1 MIRIGRIIVSV
12 VLLLCGMLQV
22 EAVAPKYEHRSMWVA
37 TVSNI
42 DWPSNRGSNQAT
54 AEAQKKEMIRILDDL
69 QRANFNAVNFQIRPM
84 ADALY
89 NSAYEPWSYY
99 VSGQR
104 GKAPAYDPLAF
115 VVEECHKRGLEC
127 YGWVNPLRF
136 SNGSKYGTPNDVQ
149 MQNDGWIISHGGK
162 MIMNPAL
169 PAVRQRVVD
178 VCKDILSK
186 YDIDGLVF
194 DDYFYPSGIPTN
206 SSAGDY
212 DQWKASGTRDFGD
225 WRRANVNTLIKEVYE
240 MIQSYKPYVRFGM
253 SPRGIACTDAS
264 VAESHG
270 VDRCLSGYDS
280 QYTQIFCDPVQWY
293 EDRSIDFM
301 SPQIYWARGYN
312 LGDFS
317 ILCPWWAKVAKKFG
331 RHFYTSH
338 SLEYFKDS
346 NKTTREQDFAG
357 MAAQAQMNRDESL
370 DGAPGAVFYSYT
382 CPGARTEDGKDFF
395 DYMRVNAFET
405 KALQPAMTWKDA
417 PAQGTVQGLRVS
429 NGNLTWEKVEN
440 VRYAVYLLPKNSEH
454 STKVLTAQNLKA
466 HTYYNI
472 YTIPEGCEDCEFAV
486 TIVDRYGNEYEAAWL
501 SLSSGGVEDVEGE
514 TVEVAVEQDGVL
526 FSSCVD
532 ASLYDVS
539 GRLLVKVEDSCFMP
553 VGSYCGVAV
562 LKYKEGDSVK
572 TKKLVF

>member
-1 MIRIGRIIVSV
+1 MRRIRSSIVAA
-12 VLLLCGMLQV
+12 LLLAATMFQV
-22 EAVAPKYEHRSMWVA
+22 KAAAPKYEHRSMWVA

-42 DWPSNRGSNQAT
+42 DWPSKRGAT
-54 AEAQKKEMIRILDDL
+54 AADAERQKKEMISLLDNM
-69 QRANFNAVNFQIRPM
+69 QRANFNAVYFQIRPM

-89 NSAYEPWSYY
+89 DSAYEPWSYY

-104 GKAPAYDPLAF
+104 GKAPVYDPLAF

-136 SNGSKYGTPNDVQ
+136 SNSAKYGTPNDLQ
-149 MQNDGWIISHGGK
+149 MQKDGWLISHNGK

-194 DDYFYPSGIPTN
+194 DDYFYPSGIPAS
-206 SSAGDY
+206 SSAEDY
-212 DQWKASGTRDFGD
+212 DDWKASGTTNFGD
-225 WRRANVNTLIKEVYE
+225 WRRSNVNTLIKEVYK

-270 VDRCLSGYDS
+270 VDRCPSGYDS
-280 QYTQIFCDPVQWY
+280 QYEQIFCDPVQWY

-301 SPQIYWARGYN
+301 SPQIYWARGFKS
-312 LGDFS
+312 GDFS

-346 NKTTREQDFAG
+346 SKTTREQNFAG

-382 CPGARTEDGKDFF
+382 CPGSRKEDGKDFF
-395 DYMRVNAFET
+395 DYMRENAFET
-405 KALQPAMTWKDA
+405 KALQPAMTWKKA
-417 PAQGTVQGLRVS
+417 PVQGKVQGLRVS
-429 NGNLTWEKVEN
+429 EGNLTWEKVDN
-440 VRYAVYLLPKNSEH
+440 VRYAVYLLPKHSEH
-454 STKVLTAQNLKA
+454 SVKGLTPQNLKA
-466 HTYYNI
+466 HTYYNM
-472 YTIPEGCEDCEFAV
+472 YTIPEGCQDCEVAV

-501 SLSSGGVEDVEGE
+501 SLSSGGVEGVGADV
-514 TVEVAVEQDGVL
+514 VAVTVGKDGVS
-526 FSSCVD
+526 FSGAVN
-532 ASLYDVS
+532 ASLYDIS
-539 GRLLVKVEDSCFMP
+539 GRLVCSVEDSCFMP
-553 VGSYCGVAV
+553 VDGYRGVAV
-562 LKYKEGDSVK
+562 LEYKEGETVK
-572 TKKLVF
+572 TRKLVF